1 MILEFS
7 VSRHLTHFSQSM
19 IDKKFPVQVQIE
31 AAITDAESAAIWLSS
46 ERERLLG
53 ILAHDGAVLL
63 RGLPLSNALDFDA
76 CVVALELENFTYAE
90 SLSNAVRV
98 NKTERVFT
106 ANEAPS
112 EVEIF
117 LHHEMAQTPSYPSKL
132 LFFCEHSSEIGGST
146 PLCQSDRLLK
156 QLLDRVPQLVDDLE
170 GKGVQYTN
178 VMPARADLDSGQGRS
193 WQNTLGSKS
202 KASAERRLRELDYTW
217 EWLQGENLKVTTPV
231 LTATRLLA
239 DGRKVFFNQLIAA
252 YRGWKDSRNKDSKKI
267 QFGDGSDISEESMEV
282 VCEIAE
288 NITYDHFWQ
297 KGDLLL
303 VDNFLVMHGRRPFVG
318 TRKVLASLSI

>member
-1 MILEFS
+1 MIPGLS

-19 IDKKFPVQVQIE
+19 TDKNSPVQVQIK
-31 AAITDAESAAIWLSS
+31 ATITDAESAASWLCS
-46 ERERLLG
+46 ERERLLN
-53 ILAHDGAVLL
+53 ILARDGAVLL

-106 ANEAPS
+106 ANEAPPDL
-112 EVEIF
+112 EIF
-117 LHHEMAQTPSYPSKL
+117 LHHEMAQTPTYPSKL
-132 LFFCEHSSEIGGST
+132 LFFCEHSSDTGGST
-146 PLCQSDRLLK
+146 PLCQSERLLK
-156 QLLDRVPQLVDDLE
+156 QLRDKVPQLIDDLQS
-170 GKGVQYTN
+170 KGVQYTN
-178 VMPARADLDSGQGRS
+178 VMPASADLGSGQGRS

-202 KASAERRLRELDYTW
+202 KASAESRLRELNYTW
-217 EWLQGENLKVTTPV
+217 EWLQNENLKVTTPV
-231 LTATRLLA
+231 LPATRLLA
-239 DGRKVFFNQLIAA
+239 DGREVFFNQLIAA

-267 QFGDGSDISEESMEV
+267 RFGDGGDISEASMEI
-282 VCEIAE
+282 VCETAE
-288 NITYDHFWQ
+288 DITYDHFWQ

-303 VDNFLVMHGRRPFVG
+303 VDNFLIMHGRRPFVG

>member
-1 MILEFS
+1 MTPGLS

-19 IDKKFPVQVQIE
+19 TDKNSPVQVQIE
-31 AAITDAESAAIWLSS
+31 ATITNAESAASWLSS
-46 ERERLLG
+46 ERERLLN
-53 ILAHDGAVLL
+53 ILAREGAVLL

-106 ANEAPS
+106 ANEAPP
-112 EVEIF
+112 ELEIF
-117 LHHEMAQTPSYPSKL
+117 LHHEMAQTPTYPSKL
-132 LFFCEHSSEIGGST
+132 LFFCEHSSDTGGST
-146 PLCQSDRLLK
+146 PLCQSERLLK
-156 QLLDRVPQLVDDLE
+156 QLRDKVPQLIDDLQS
-170 GKGVQYTN
+170 KGVQYTN
-178 VMPARADLDSGQGRS
+178 VMPASADLGSGQGRS

-202 KASAERRLRELDYTW
+202 KTSAETRLRDLNYTW
-217 EWLQGENLKVTTPV
+217 EWLQDENLKVTTPV
-231 LTATRLLA
+231 LPAIRRLD

-252 YRGWKDSRNKDSKKI
+252 YQGWKDSRNQDSKKI
-267 QFGDGSDISEESMEV
+267 QFGDGSDITEESMDD

-288 NITYDHFWQ
+288 KITYDHFWQ

-303 VDNFLVMHGRRPFVG
+303 VDNFLVMHGRRPFFG
-318 TRKVLASLSI
+318 TRKVLASLSL